1 MMRNARRNDRRK
13 RGTALRAVGLA
24 LVLAALLS
32 ACRPGEAAETEALP
46 VQTEAAEES
55 KTVRGE
61 PGKMV
66 EAEGVLYLKRK
77 DAIYAIEKETGEMK
91 VLRRFSG
98 GEKNGA
104 FWVMGDSLYFDVS
117 QPGTGNGTA
126 ETPEFYSLRRL
137 DLTAGEEEHLADL
150 MSQPFDMYAADG
162 KLYLRSMQDTVI
174 YGLDDEGKTVGELAP
189 PETVYGQMPEGCTEL
204 FGGVLPR
211 YVDQLGYMPV
221 QNDTCLVI
229 ADADGSHARPV
240 EEITNTS
247 SVLFAEDA
255 FFALFRDGNGKT
267 QVQRYDPETC
277 SGTPLFE
284 TDDNPD
290 LVQALDGYLYYVVS
304 YAAGEGKQ
312 EGPGSGG
319 AVFYRIPWDGSGEP
333 EKVLTVSEEPGM
345 TGEFTNYGN
354 FFVTGKTMYCLAFSG
369 YGTYV
374 GVTELSENQ
383 ETKLLEPAL
392 SASPLEGLGHVEAI
406 RETVPCP
413 CGAYTAGEIYTE
425 RLVLDGDDGGTRAV
439 NAWLEERQQ
448 AVLSA
453 GREKAVQ
460 TDEAWVHES
469 GEPAYVLT
477 DLFCGRDG
485 VCYLDEHVLCIRLDS
500 DEYAGG
506 AHGNPFREYVVFD
519 RKTGARLTLSDI
531 VATPQEELQQMVGK
545 AFGRLARET
554 SFSFESP
561 EDLEHTVSDGLSYES
576 PFYLSREGVVFYYEP
591 YVIAPYS
598 EGFPEVTIPYGD
610 LELRIPLGE
619 GA

>member
-1 MMRNARRNDRRK
+1 MRNARWSDRRK
-13 RGTALRAVGLA
+13 RRRALPAA
-24 LVLAALLS
+24 AMAFALAAALA
-32 ACRPGEAAETEALP
+32 ACRPGKPEETEALP
-46 VQTEAAEES
+46 VQTEAEEE
-55 KTVRGE
+55 KTSAQGN
-61 PGKMV
+61 PGSMV
-66 EAEGVLYLKRK
+66 EADGRLYLKQG

-91 VLRRFSG
+91 VLRRFSE

-104 FWVMGDSLYFDVS
+104 FWVLGDSLYFDVS
-117 QPGTGNGTA
+117 QPGTGKGTT
-126 ETPEFYSLRRL
+126 ERSELYSLCRL
-137 DLTAGEEEHLADL
+137 DLTSGEEEHLADL

-162 KLYLRSMQDTVI
+162 KLYIRSMQDTVI
-174 YGLDDEGKTVGELAP
+174 YSLDDQGKTVGELAP
-189 PETVYGQMPEGCTEL
+189 PETIYGQIPEGCTEL

-229 ADADGSHARPV
+229 AKADGTNARPV

-247 SVLFAEDA
+247 SVLFAEDV

-267 QVQRYDPETC
+267 QVQRYDLETC

-284 TDDNPD
+284 TDENPS
-290 LVQALDGYLYYVVS
+290 LLQVLDGYLYYVVP
-304 YAAGEGKQ
+304 YRAGEGKQ
-312 EGPGSGG
+312 DESGSGG
-319 AVFYRIPWDGSGEP
+319 AVFYRIPWDGSGDP
-333 EKVLTVSEEPGM
+333 EEILTVAEEPGL

-354 FFVTGKTMYCLAFSG
+354 FFVTGETIYCQAFSG
-369 YGTYV
+369 YETYM
-374 GVTELSENQ
+374 GVTELSEPR
-383 ETKLLEPAL
+383 ETRLLEPAL
-392 SASPLEGLGHVEAI
+392 FASPLEGVGHVEAV
-406 RETVPCP
+406 RETISCP
-413 CGAYTAGEIYTE
+413 CGEYTAGEIYTE
-425 RLVLDGDDGGTRAV
+425 RLVLDGDDEGTQAV

-448 AVLSA
+448 AVLAA
-453 GREKAVQ
+453 GREKAAQ

-477 DLFCGRDG
+477 DLFCGRTG

-506 AHGNPFREYVVFD
+506 AHGNPLREYVVFD

-531 VATPQEELQQMVGK
+531 VATPQEKLQEMVGK

-576 PFYLSREGVVFYYEP
+576 PFYLSDEGVVFYYEP

-610 LELRIPLGE
+610 LELRFPLGE
-619 GA
+619 GV